1 MAVGGVQVHPMVNLR
16 NEFDPASNM
25 ELGRVALTTF
35 RHVLQAAEDGYLER
49 AANPPQPPPPPVPEA
64 DNIKAN
70 SHTELHMVR
79 CMAHSNVLPM

>member
-1 MAVGGVQVHPMVNLR
+1 MVNLR

-35 RHVLQAAEDGYLER
+35 RHVLQAAEDGYRER
-49 AANPPQPPPPPVPEA
+49 AANEVPPPPPAAPEV

-70 SHTELHMVR
+70 GHTELHMVR
-79 CMAHSNVLPM
+79 CMGHGSVVPV